1 MLQSGFQK
9 AEVLGVIPLP
19 PLPDQD
25 LPTAQ
30 RQLETFRSE
39 AGVILAEANAAD
51 DLTAPL
57 AVAAA
62 EAENLTLN
70 QLGRGLQLHIVVHT
84 VYTTLLD
91 VQQVLC
97 SVDKPSSLLPLCFWM
112 PFLNAIHDGAY
123 LYHTSVKCSCRVQRR
138 HCQSQN
144 AQSARRSSQGKGR
157 CVHHVG
163 GQQGACPSNPAW
175 HQICPT

>member
-70 QLGRGLQLHIVVHT
+70 QLGSGLQLHIVVYA
-84 VYTTLLD
+84 VYIIRLD
-91 VQQVLC
+91 
-97 SVDKPSSLLPLCFWM
+97 
-112 PFLNAIHDGAY
+112 A
-123 LYHTSVKCSCRVQRR
+123 
-138 HCQSQN
+138 
-144 AQSARRSSQGKGR
+144 
-157 CVHHVG
+157 
-163 GQQGACPSNPAW
+163 
-175 HQICPT
+175 